1 MKKVLLF
8 AAVLFASFSVMNVQ
22 AQTTTSD
29 QGEATLTLNLSAVQS
44 IKVDGNVVIN
54 YTTANDYANGKA
66 GETATTVTVTSAGG
80 FAVRAEAEDLKD
92 DSYTIA
98 SSTIAVK
105 AEGAG
110 NADGATYAT
119 DATLEKVG
127 EGKAALITS
136 TQGGVDK
143 KYSVTYEG
151 SGSNEYMKNYNEGGR
166 NYETTVV
173 FTVSAS

>member
-1 MKKVLLF
+1 MKKIILF
-8 AAVLFASFSVMNVQ
+8 ATVLFASLSVMNVQ
-22 AQTTTSD
+22 AQTSTSKT
-29 QGEATLTLNLSAVQS
+29 GEATLTLKLDAVQS
-44 IKVDGNVVIN
+44 IVVSGDVLIH
-54 YTTANDYANGKA
+54 YTDADDYANGKA

-80 FAVRAEAEDLKD
+80 FAVRAEADDLKD
-92 DSYTIA
+92 GSYTIA

-127 EGKAALITS
+127 EGKDALITS
-136 TQGGVDK
+136 GVGGVNK
-143 KYSVTYEG
+143 KYSVTYKG
-151 SGSNEYMKNYNEGGR
+151 TGDNAYMDRYNEGGR
-166 NYETTVV
+166 EYTTTVL

>member
-1 MKKVLLF
+1 MKELGVKTIKDYGYTENSILLED
-8 AAVLFASFSVMNVQ
+8 LETSV
-22 AQTTTSD
+22 
-29 QGEATLTLNLSAVQS
+29 
-44 IKVDGNVVIN
+44 N
-54 YTTANDYANGKA
+54 YRLGI
-66 GETATTVTVTSAGG
+66 
-80 FAVRAEAEDLKD
+80 AEDLKD
-92 DSYTIA
+92 GSYTIA

-119 DATLEKVG
+119 DATLEKAG

-166 NYETTVV
+166 NYETTVI

>member
-1 MKKVLLF
+1 MKKVILF
-8 AAVLFASFSVMNVQ
+8 AAILFSAFSTINVQ
-22 AQTTTSD
+22 AQTTTSKT
-29 QGEATLTLNLSAVQS
+29 GEASLTLNLSAVQS
-44 IKVDGNVVIN
+44 ILVGGDVIID
-54 YTTANDYANGKA
+54 YLTADDYANGKA
-66 GETATTVTVTSAGG
+66 GNKATTVTVTSAGG

-92 DSYTIA
+92 GSFTIA

-110 NADGATYAT
+110 NADGATYAA

-136 TQGGVDK
+136 AQGGVDK
-143 KYSVTYEG
+143 KYSVTYKGEG
-151 SGSNEYMKNYNEGGR
+151 GNEYMSNYNEGGR

>member
-1 MKKVLLF
+1 MKKVILF
-8 AAVLFASFSVMNVQ
+8 AAILFSSISIMSVQ
-22 AQTTTSD
+22 AQTSTSD
-29 QGEATLTLNLSAVQS
+29 QDEATLTLNLSAVQS

-54 YTTANDYANGKA
+54 YTEADDYANGKA

-92 DSYTIA
+92 GSYTIA

-119 DATLEKVG
+119 DATLEKAG

-166 NYETTVV
+166 NYETTVI

>member
-1 MKKVLLF
+1 MKKVILF
-8 AAVLFASFSVMNVQ
+8 AAILFSSISIMNVQ
-22 AQTTTSD
+22 AEGASQEG
-29 QGEATLTLNLSAVQS
+29 QATLKLNLSAVQS
-44 IKVDGNVVIN
+44 IVVSGDVVID
-54 YTTANDYANGKA
+54 YLTADDYANGKA
-66 GETATTVTVTSAGG
+66 GKTATTVTVTSAGG

-92 DSYTIA
+92 GSYTIA
-98 SSTIAVK
+98 ASTIAVK
-105 AEGAG
+105 AQGSS

-136 TQGGVDK
+136 GIGGVNK

-151 SGSNEYMKNYNEGGR
+151 TGDNAYMEKYNEGGR